1 MEDKE
6 FKEMTP
12 ISVNELGSGVR
23 GRAAL
28 LLLNCPEIGWFLSGH
43 LARNIRRCLIRLG
56 LYI

>member
-43 LARNIRRCLIRLG
+43 F
-56 LYI
+56 

>member
-28 LLLNCPEIGWFLSGH
+28 LLLHCPERGWFLSGH
-43 LARNIRRCLIRLG
+43 HPLIQTSG
-56 LYI
+56 